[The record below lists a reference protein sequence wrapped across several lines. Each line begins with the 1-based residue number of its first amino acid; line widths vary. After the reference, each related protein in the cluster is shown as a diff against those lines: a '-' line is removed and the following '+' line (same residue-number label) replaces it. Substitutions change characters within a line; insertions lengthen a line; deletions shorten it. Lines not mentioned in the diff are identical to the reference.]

1 MKKKTKIK
9 VTAIAAGFTLTALI
23 STFILVTFNHPA
35 QWYAAGACMA
45 GMVMTFVFM
54 TSIDC

>member
-35 QWYAAGACMA
+35 QWYAAGACGI
-45 GMVMTFVFM
+45 GMIATFLF
-54 TSIDC
+54 TCLIEN